1 MSLRKR
7 EAVIFAVLTAAAAVG
22 TLVSFFSRRPETS
35 APGVCRNGALR
46 AAGAVRSDDGQSGV
60 EYPVAVSGRGCSS
73 CGDCAAS
80 QAAAQPPGDRRFGGL
95 VGPDRLWSGVRGI
108 FTVRQGAVY
117 ADGVR
122 CRSGPSR
129 FLCGDY
135 GGASAVFFALGRGTV
150 LYLYKEPEKWIR
162 S

>member
-22 TLVSFFSRRPETS
+22 TLVSFFSGRPETS
-35 APGVCRNGALR
+35 APVFAGMEHYGQLALSDPTMGR
-46 AAGAVRSDDGQSGV
+46 A
-60 EYPVAVSGRGCSS
+60 VAVSGRGCSS

-95 VGPDRLWSGVRGI
+95 VGSDRLWPGVCGI

-122 CRSGPSR
+122 CRSEPPR

-135 GGASAVFFALGRGTV
+135 GGASAVLFALGRGTV